1 MQPIFGEVIVGLTIL
16 HVCGGLLQ
24 DPPVI
29 HRDIKP
35 SNILLDEGLV
45 AKVSDFGISKENQ
58 DFFTHIST
66 RPAGT
71 AGWALTSQYMLL
83 WCRNQCRES
92 EKELWGGSN
101 EHQGKRPLK
110 RTFKDFLK
118 DTKRAN

>member
-1 MQPIFGEVIVGLTIL
+1 MQPIFGKVIVGLIIL
-16 HVCGGLLQ
+16 HVYGGLLQ

-71 AGWALTSQYMLL
+71 AG
-83 WCRNQCRES
+83 
-92 EKELWGGSN
+92 
-101 EHQGKRPLK
+101 
-110 RTFKDFLK
+110 
-118 DTKRAN
+118 